1 MLLSWLGL
9 TSEVKVFKGI
19 LKDMNVPLRIVL
31 VRHGE
36 SERNALKGDQI
47 FYPPTKAG
55 EQLSAVP
62 SENMPLSKH
71 GWEQA
76 RATGKALR
84 ARYGA
89 FDHIYH
95 SGMHRVHETTE
106 GILESYTDEE
116 RIQMPLSHN
125 LRIRERDP
133 GYTYG
138 MTAEEANAA
147 FPWLQHHFAV
157 VGKFFGRPPGGESV
171 ADVTLRVGPFFK
183 KINAENAGESL
194 LIVTHGGVISSFRYY
209 IEGWNYQ
216 QARELVGET
225 SSACCGVT
233 VFKYDEAKDGLA
245 LREHNSILY

>member
-1 MLLSWLGL
+1 
-9 TSEVKVFKGI
+9 
-19 LKDMNVPLRIVL
+19 MNVPRLIVL

-47 FYPPTKAG
+47 FYPPTEAG
-55 EQLSAVP
+55 ELLSAVP
-62 SENMPLSKH
+62 SENMPLSPK

-84 ARYGA
+84 ERYGV

-106 GILESYTDEE
+106 GILEAYAIDE
-116 RIQMPLSHN
+116 RARMPLSHN

-138 MTAEEANAA
+138 MTAKEAGAA
-147 FPWLQHHFAV
+147 FPWLQRHFEV

-183 KINAENAGESL
+183 KINAENTGERL

-216 QARELVGET
+216 QARELVGEA

-233 VFKYDEAKDGLA
+233 VFEYDEKKDKLV
-245 LREHNSILY
+245 LREHNSVLY

>member
-1 MLLSWLGL
+1 
-9 TSEVKVFKGI
+9 
-19 LKDMNVPLRIVL
+19 MNVPRRIVL

-47 FYPPTKAG
+47 FYPASKAS
-55 EQLSAVP
+55 ELLSAVP
-62 SENMPLSKH
+62 SENMPLSKK

-76 RATGKALR
+76 RRTGKMLR
-84 ARYGA
+84 ERYGV

-95 SGMHRVHETTE
+95 SGMRRVHETTD
-106 GILESYTDEE
+106 GMLEAYTSNEL
-116 RIQMPLSHN
+116 RRMPLTHN

-147 FPWLQHHFAV
+147 FPWLKRHFEI

-171 ADVTLRVGPFFK
+171 ADVTTRVGPFFK
-183 KINAENAGESL
+183 KINAENPGENL

-209 IEGWNYQ
+209 IEGWGYK
-216 QARELVGET
+216 QAKELVGEA
-225 SSACCGVT
+225 SSSHCGVT
-233 VFKYDEAKDGLA
+233 VFEYDDTKGALV
-245 LREHNSILY
+245 LREHNSTVY

>member
-1 MLLSWLGL
+1 
-9 TSEVKVFKGI
+9 
-19 LKDMNVPLRIVL
+19 MNIPRLIVL

-36 SERNALKGDQI
+36 SERNVLKGDHI
-47 FYPPTKAG
+47 FYPATKAG
-55 EQLSAVP
+55 ELLSAVP
-62 SENMPLSKH
+62 SENMPLSKK
-71 GWEQA
+71 GWERA
-76 RATGKALR
+76 RATGKVLR
-84 ARYGA
+84 ERYGV

-106 GILESYTDEE
+106 GILEAYSNEE
-116 RIQMPLSHN
+116 RSLMPISHS

-138 MTAEEANAA
+138 MTAEEAHAA
-147 FPWLQHHFAV
+147 FPWLQHHFEV

-183 KINAENAGESL
+183 KINAENAGERL
-194 LIVTHGGVISSFRYY
+194 LIVTQGGVISSFRYY

-216 QARELVGET
+216 QARELVGES

-233 VFKYDEAKDGLA
+233 VFEYDEEKARLV